1 MYNSLLIKYE
11 KSYQLRLYEFDI
23 NTSDDII
30 ENKKFISFD
39 EVENEID
46 NAFAKTDDK
55 YHLDGHSAYVSIN
68 RSKNKIFYYSRSNNW
83 DNGYF
88 CTLTI
93 NPDKYDSYD
102 YKVVSD
108 LIRKFTRSIREYDN
122 KAYGLFVPELHKSG
136 RFHLHGLIGGI
147 DLEKEGFIKYS
158 GHNYNNSKI
167 YNFVK
172 AWKYGFSNVTKV
184 QNSIAVEK
192 YVTKYTTKELLNNTL
207 FQHRYFTFGLNESP
221 IEKHKAKPDLFND
234 LMMYHPE
241 LVQFCNTDGCYNRVT
256 YLELKKCKLTDDFLK
271 KYFYKD

>member
-23 NTSDDII
+23 NTSDDVI
-30 ENKKFISFD
+30 ENKKFITFD

-55 YHLDGHSAYVSIN
+55 YHLDGHSAYVSVN

-93 NPDKYDSYD
+93 DPEKYDSYD

-158 GHNYNNSKI
+158 GHNFNEQKI

-172 AWKYGFSNVTKV
+172 AWKFGFSNITKV
-184 QNSIAVEK
+184 QNSQAVEK

-241 LVQFCNTDGCYNRVT
+241 LVEFCNTDGCYNRVT
-256 YLELKKCKLTDDFLK
+256 YLELKKCKMTDEFLK

>member
-23 NTSDDII
+23 NTSDDVI
-30 ENKKFISFD
+30 ENKKYISFD
-39 EVENEID
+39 DVENEID

-55 YHLDGHSAYVSIN
+55 YHLDGHSAYVSVN

-122 KAYGLFVPELHKSG
+122 KAFGLFVPELHKSG

-158 GHNYNNSKI
+158 GHNFNDLKI

-172 AWKYGFSNVTKV
+172 SWKYGFSNVTKV
-184 QNSIAVEK
+184 QNSQAVEK

-221 IEKHKAKPDLFND
+221 IEKHNAKPDLFND